1 MCNDTTCRCQHKTV
15 DSSSILVFN
24 IFSICRQKISA
35 NHCMLSSHRENIDYS
50 AKLEC
55 ASNVNRCT
63 VTSKTHIFDSTRTIR
78 MHLWRFCKW
87 RFMFSKWPMMRDI
100 NVDPTR
106 NSSRTASRDKTI
118 RSLIALFHSDILN
131 RRNSD
136 DSADSSS
143 AMRLIREIELKC
155 LYRADTRIDDIA
167 LNRRTVSF

>member
-1 MCNDTTCRCQHKTV
+1 
-15 DSSSILVFN
+15 
-24 IFSICRQKISA
+24 
-35 NHCMLSSHRENIDYS
+35 
-50 AKLEC
+50 
-55 ASNVNRCT
+55 
-63 VTSKTHIFDSTRTIR
+63 
-78 MHLWRFCKW
+78 
-87 RFMFSKWPMMRDI
+87 MMRDI